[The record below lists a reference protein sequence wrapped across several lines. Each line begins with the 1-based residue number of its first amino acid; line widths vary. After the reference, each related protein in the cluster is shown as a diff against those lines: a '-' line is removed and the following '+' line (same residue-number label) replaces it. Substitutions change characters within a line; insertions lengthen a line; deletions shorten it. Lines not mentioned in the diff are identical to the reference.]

1 MSMLKGFSNA
11 FKIQELRKKIL
22 ITLGLV
28 AVCRLVSQIPT
39 PGVDWRLLQ
48 ETMNTIRESSGGGM
62 LDWFSVFTGGALDQ
76 CAIGTLSIWPYISA
90 QIVIQLL
97 SSVIPSLEKLKKEG
111 ESGRQQIA
119 QITRYLTIVICVV
132 QAWGIAAVLMNP
144 ARLGLGNVQIVTTP
158 GIGFQLMTVIGMTS
172 AALFVMWVAD
182 QITTFGVGNGGSLI
196 IMINIASR
204 LPSAIYSAWERY
216 FGHGSL
222 QATKSPVELLI
233 LLAFGFAVV
242 MGTVMLVQ
250 GVRKVPIHA
259 TRRSMSGGNSYGMQQ
274 TYMPLR
280 VNYTGVMP
288 IIFAQPLLQIPAM
301 LLKKIPSESTG
312 FLGALR
318 TFGDKL
324 GDMGGSLHLTIYAVV
339 IMFFAFF
346 WVATQFNAVDISE
359 NLKKDGSYVP
369 GYRPGRATAE
379 YLDGVMTRLT
389 LIGGTGLLILALLPQ
404 ILNGWMQVPWVI
416 ASFFGG
422 TSLLIIVGV
431 ALDTLR
437 IMESHL
443 LVRKYDGFLRHGSLR
458 GRTGA

>member
-1 MSMLKGFSNA
+1 
-11 FKIQELRKKIL
+11 
-22 ITLGLV
+22 
-28 AVCRLVSQIPT
+28 
-39 PGVDWRLLQ
+39 
-48 ETMNTIRESSGGGM
+48 
-62 LDWFSVFTGGALDQ
+62 
-76 CAIGTLSIWPYISA
+76 
-90 QIVIQLL
+90 
-97 SSVIPSLEKLKKEG
+97 
-111 ESGRQQIA
+111 
-119 QITRYLTIVICVV
+119 
-132 QAWGIAAVLMNP
+132 
-144 ARLGLGNVQIVTTP
+144 VTNP

-204 LPSAIYSAWERY
+204 LPSAVYSAWERY

-222 QATKSPVELLI
+222 QATKSPVELLL

-250 GVRKVPIHA
+250 GVRKIPIHA
-259 TRRSMSGGNSYGMQQ
+259 TRRSMAGGNSYGMQQ

-301 LLKKIPSESTG
+301 LLTKISSESTG

-318 TFGDKL
+318 MFGNEL
-324 GDMGGSLHLTIYAVV
+324 ADMGSAVHLTIYAVV

-379 YLDGVMTRLT
+379 YLDAVMTRLT
-389 LIGGTGLLILALLPQ
+389 LIGGTGLLVLALLPQ
-404 ILNGWMQVPWVI
+404 VLDSWMKVPWVI

-443 LVRKYDGFLRHGSLR
+443 LVRKYDGFLRHGTLR